1 MEHQSGTGE
10 GKGRADKAGWKG
22 EIGGVGT
29 FWGRVRTEEDPI
41 RVRLC
46 DQLPT
51 SP

>member
-10 GKGRADKAGWKG
+10 GKGRADKGKGWNG
-22 EIGGVGT
+22 QILVESALFGV
-29 FWGRVRTEEDPI
+29 TEEDPI